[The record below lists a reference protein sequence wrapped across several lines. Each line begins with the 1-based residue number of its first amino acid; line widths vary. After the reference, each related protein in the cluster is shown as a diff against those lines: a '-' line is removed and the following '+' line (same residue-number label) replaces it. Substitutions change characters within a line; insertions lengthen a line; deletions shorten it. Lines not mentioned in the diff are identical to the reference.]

1 MSEPDESV
9 VSNTLLGSLRE
20 EYGRL
25 FSEPWPPWV
34 GGLLLGLI
42 NVMLFTYAQPWTTLD
57 GVINWG
63 DWLFR
68 SVGLYGGQAPLT
80 PLLRLG
86 SVINFSLLLGAFGS
100 ALLAREFGFRMT
112 PWRELIKGLVGGM
125 LIGIGAVLARG
136 CNIGGFFSSVSALS
150 LSGFAMM
157 LGLGIGAYLGLKYLL
172 WEVEKGIAQTDAS
185 VSVTGP
191 EGRSARRA
199 VQPYLGFA
207 VIVLALASAFIYIRV
222 GYPQRGVILLLGIV
236 LGIVNQRSRLCFVQA
251 FREPFM
257 TGNSAMTKGVILAL
271 VVAVTGF
278 AILKWTVVERA
289 EEFVR
294 PTFWQGSLIGGL
306 VFGIGMVLAGGC
318 GAGTIWR
325 AGEGH
330 VKLWIALFGY
340 ILSASLFRAF
350 LQSSGLI
357 PKLGKA
363 IFLPEVLGW
372 EFTLIV
378 VFGTL
383 LLWYLAVTWNEATGK
398 FSAM

>member
-25 FSEPWPPWV
+25 FSEHWPPWV
-34 GGLLLGLI
+34 GGLLLGLM

-57 GVINWG
+57 GVLNWG

-68 SVGLYGGQAPLT
+68 SVGFYEGQAPLS

-100 ALLAREFGFRMT
+100 ALLAREFGFRMA
-112 PWRELIKGLVGGM
+112 PWRELIKGLVGGV

-191 EGRSARRA
+191 GGRSTWRA

-207 VIVLALASAFIYIRV
+207 VFVLALASAFIYISV

-330 VKLWIALFGY
+330 VKLWIALLGY
-340 ILSASLFRAF
+340 ILSASLFRVF